1 MAEYSPYK
9 NKFPQA
15 TREGLVEF
23 KIPEKKKGKGKRE
36 KPLRNEHKNIKPQ
49 REEANTPQLENKSY
63 NSAYLQNVNSALKN
77 ITAPKPFEYD
87 YTTDALYNQY
97 KKEYERNADLAARD
111 AAGKASALTG
121 GYGNT
126 YAQTVSQQ
134 VENSELSKLSDKIP
148 ELYSIAYNRYRDE
161 NDADLDRLYAL
172 LDVDRAQFEK
182 YLDDENLKLDKAQL
196 AYKMQDKSPTTQSQ
210 SDKTQNKTEAENT
223 EKVNDKT
230 PQITQPDAEDIK
242 AQSVLKLSNMYKEYA
257 DYIYDDN
264 DRRDVAQEIEALCY
278 IGSLSREEADTLITA
293 LKLENFR

>member
-1 MAEYSPYK
+1 MAGYSPYK

-23 KIPEKKKGKGKRE
+23 KIPEKKKNKGKRDVAP
-36 KPLRNEHKNIKPQ
+36 KNEHKNVKEQ
-49 REEANTPQLENKSY
+49 RAEASQQEKSY
-63 NSAYLQNVNSALKN
+63 SSAYLQNINSALRN
-77 ITAPKPFEYD
+77 ITSPKPFEYD

-97 KKEYERNADLAARD
+97 KKQYEKNADLAARD
-111 AAGKASALTG
+111 AKGKAAALTG
-121 GYGNT
+121 GYNNT

-134 VENSELSKLSDKIP
+134 VQSDELSKLSDKIP

-182 YLDDENLKLDKAQL
+182 YLDSENLKLDKAQL
-196 AYKMQDKSPTTQSQ
+196 AYKMQDKSNNTKSQSQ
-210 SDKTQNKTEAENT
+210 KTENDKPAENT
-223 EKVNDKT
+223 SEISSQPSAT
-230 PQITQPDAEDIK
+230 PTAEDTK
-242 AQSVLKLSNMYKEYA
+242 AQSVKKLTQLYKEYA

-264 DRRDVAQEIEALCY
+264 DRRDVKQEIEALCF

-293 LKLENFR
+293 LKLESF